1 MNRSTY
7 RHQKSRHPS
16 GREVRRILLADT
28 ITELHLASRSTYGT
42 RRLRAAL
49 FHERG
54 LVVNRKLIRRIMSEQ
69 GLFGL
74 PARKRGRRNLA
85 NVATSEDLVNRNF
98 FAPTTNSLWLTDV
111 TEHKTRE
118 GTLYCCVVLDQ
129 CSRRV
134 VGWAIDRRNEAAL
147 VNDALIMA
155 ASSRRTSPTTILH
168 SDHGSQGE
176 FTSWSFTQ
184 NLKHH
189 ELLGS
194 MGTVGDCFD
203 NAPME
208 SFWGSMQIEL
218 LNRKRWLTYVELA
231 TAMADYIVN
240 FYNPHRRHSSLEY
253 LTPDE
258 FEALPSDSD
267 QARALISVGQ

>member
-7 RHQKSRHPS
+7 RHQKTRHPS
-16 GREVRRILLADT
+16 NRDLRRILLADT
-28 ITELHLASRSTYGT
+28 MTELHLASRSTYGT
-42 RRLRAAL
+42 RRMRAAL

-54 LVVNRKLIRRIMSEQ
+54 LVVNRKLIRRVMTEL
-69 GLFGL
+69 GLSGL
-74 PARKRGRRNLA
+74 PARKKGRRNL
-85 NVATSEDLVNRNF
+85 VYRPTCDDLVNRNF
-98 FAPTTNSLWLTDV
+98 TATAPNALWLTDV

-129 CSRRV
+129 YSRRI
-134 VGWAIDRRNEAAL
+134 VGWAIDRRNEATL
-147 VNDALIMA
+147 VNDAHTMA
-155 ASSRRTSPTTILH
+155 ANSRVRSSATILH
-168 SDHGSQGE
+168 SDHGSQ

-189 ELLGS
+189 TLLGS
-194 MGTVGDCFD
+194 MGTIGDCFD
-203 NAPME
+203 NAPLE

-218 LNRKRWLTYVELA
+218 LNRKTWMTHVELA

-240 FYNPHRRHSSLEY
+240 FYNPIRRHSSLEY

-258 FEALPSDSD
+258 YEALPSDRNP
-267 QARALISVGQ
+267 AGTLTTVGQ